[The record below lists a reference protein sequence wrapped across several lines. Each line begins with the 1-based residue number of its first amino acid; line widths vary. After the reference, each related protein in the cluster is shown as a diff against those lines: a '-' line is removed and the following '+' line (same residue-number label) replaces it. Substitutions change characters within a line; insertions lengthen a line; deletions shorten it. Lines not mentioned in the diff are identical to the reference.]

1 LLNNTDINTHKK
13 YLNVAEVLKNS
24 DSKIIRHLP
33 RFIIKILEKLIWQE
47 QMNYVINKYID
58 NIGVSFQP
66 QVIKEFNLTL
76 DVSGIENLP
85 DKSRCFFVSNHPF
98 GIIDGLILTYYVGQK
113 YGDLKAIGN
122 DAFLFVPNLR
132 PLIAAVNV
140 YGRSSKEYVIAL
152 EEVYNSDVAITH
164 FPAGEVSR
172 IYNRKVQDLPWQ
184 KSFITKAVS
193 SGRDIVPFYFE
204 GKNSRLFYF
213 IYRFRRTLGLKVN
226 LELSLLPREMFK
238 KRNKTIRIMIGKP
251 IPWQRF
257 DNSMTHNEWA
267 QKVRE
272 HVYKMGQ
279 SKEEIIF

>member
-1 LLNNTDINTHKK
+1 MNNPEIHTYKK
-13 YLNVAEVLKNS
+13 YVNVAEVLRKS

-33 RFIIKILEKLIWQE
+33 HFIIKLIEKLIWQE

-76 DVSGIENLP
+76 DVTGVENLP

-140 YGRSSKEYVIAL
+140 YGRSSKEYVLAL

-172 IYNRKVQDLPWQ
+172 IYNGKVQDLPWQ
-184 KSFITKAVS
+184 KSFIAKAVCS
-193 SGRDIVPFYFE
+193 KRDVVPFYFD

-213 IYRFRRTLGLKVN
+213 IYRFRRSLGLKVN

-238 KRNKTIRIMIGKP
+238 KRNKAIRIVIGKP

-279 SKEEIIF
+279 SKEEITF